1 MCIRDRGSTTLP
13 LVVFS
18 RVRLGLNPEMNALAT
33 LFISAV
39 TIGVI
44 AVNQLMSAREKKRM
58 RDMQMAFIQPDPA
71 EAPTPDTPPGA
82 VGSPIGRRAA

>member
-1 MCIRDRGSTTLP
+1 STTLP

-33 LFISAV
+33 LFITAV

-44 AVNQLMSAREKKRM
+44 AVNQMMLSRERRRE
-58 RDMQMAFIQPDPA
+58 RDMRQAFAPPA
-71 EAPTPDTPPGA
+71 PCDSPESGPAGGAP
-82 VGSPIGRRAA
+82 RAARAAATRKPLGAA